1 MQILFIH
8 PNYPAQFGPM
18 LQRLSK
24 RDDVDC
30 VFVTKNVS
38 GIRDG
43 VRCIKYETKGGA
55 TKDTH
60 YCSRTFENAVWH
72 AHGVY
77 ETCETQ
83 ADLKPDLIVGHSGF
97 GTTVF
102 LSELYESPII
112 NLFEFYYRPHGSDL
126 DFRPDFPTQKINY
139 LRSHTRNAMILLDLE
154 TCAAGYAP
162 TAWQWSLLPDLWQP
176 KVEVIHDGID
186 MNFWRRRDIARR
198 IGNEDIPENTRI
210 VTYVSRGLESMRGF
224 DIFVRVANR
233 IAAEMPN
240 VLFVVVGADKT
251 HYGNDLNHI
260 QAKTFREHVLL
271 KEKPDLSRFR
281 FLGVISREQLADIFS
296 LSDLHIFLTVPFV
309 LSWSVLNA
317 MACECVI
324 VGSDT
329 PPVLEVIRDGDNGLL
344 ANFFD
349 VDGLAAHALRVLKA
363 PQDYRALGERARALI
378 QERYS
383 LDVTFP
389 KMWSLFKRALA
400 APPASKNFSSQ

>member
-1 MQILFIH
+1 MQILFVH
-8 PNYPAQFGPM
+8 PNYPAQFGPVIS
-18 LQRLSK
+18 RLSQ

-38 GIRDG
+38 GVRDG
-43 VRCIKYETKGGA
+43 VRCIKYDTKGGA

-77 ETCETQ
+77 EACKAQ
-83 ADLKPDLIVGHSGF
+83 RDLKPDLIVGHSGF

-102 LSELYESPII
+102 LSELYEAPII
-112 NLFEFYYRPHGSDL
+112 NLFEFYYRPHDSDL

-162 TAWQWSLLPDLWQP
+162 TAWQWSLLPDPWQP

-186 MNFWRRRDIARR
+186 MNFWQRRNIARR
-198 IGNEDIPENTRI
+198 IGDEDIPGGTRI

-240 VLFVVVGADKT
+240 VLFVVVGADKV

-260 QAKTFREHVLL
+260 QTKTFREHVLL

-281 FLGVISREQLADIFS
+281 FLGVVSREQLADIFS

-317 MACECVI
+317 MACECTI

-329 PPVLEVIRDGDNGLL
+329 PPVLEVIRNGDNGLL

-349 VDGLAAHALRVLKA
+349 VDGLAAQALRVLKA
-363 PQDYRALGERARALI
+363 PQDYRLLGERARELI

-389 KMWSLFKRALA
+389 KMWSLFNRTLA
-400 APPASKNFSSQ
+400 APPS